1 MLAAAVGLVAGW
13 RGGVARSGRRAAR
26 RSEPVEAAPASPA
39 RRDWAAVVDRLLE
52 GDRLAL
58 LELSRLV
65 NGFLAQLGA
74 YDFREEWDDLI
85 QEVVLAT
92 AHAVRQG
99 RLRKRDAIAGYL
111 RTTTRFVFFRRLKQ
125 HLRSGGS
132 ETRAWEELAEGL
144 GDPASEDAA
153 TERRRDVERAL
164 QRLPDK
170 WRQAVV
176 AVHVEG
182 HTYDEASAR
191 TGIPLGSLKRYL
203 RDGLAR
209 LRTELA
215 QLVEES

>member
-1 MLAAAVGLVAGW
+1 MGAAAVGLVAGW
-13 RGGVARSGRRAAR
+13 RGGVRRAGRMAASPR
-26 RSEPVEAAPASPA
+26 EKIEAPSPESVAAPP
-39 RRDWAAVVDRLLE
+39 DWAGVIDRLIE

-74 YDFREEWDDLI
+74 YDFRDEWDDLI
-85 QEVVLAT
+85 QEVVLA
-92 AHAVRQG
+92 AAQAVREG
-99 RLRKRDAIAGYL
+99 RIREREAFAGYL
-111 RTTTRFVFFRRLKQ
+111 RTTARFVFIRRLKQ
-125 HLRSGGS
+125 HQRCERS
-132 ETRAWEELAEGL
+132 AWEEPSEAFGTC
-144 GDPASEDAA
+144 ASRDGFSEQ
-153 TERRRDVERAL
+153 RRDVEQAL
-164 QRLPDK
+164 QRLPEK

-182 HTYDEASAR
+182 HTYDEAAAR

-209 LRTELA
+209 LRMELA